1 MPFDFLWKQ
10 PSRSLRDERLTK
22 VIGVKHF
29 KKKIQKRQN
38 HISWQRWAAPA
49 LGQIQPATCEWLLCI
64 LWTENGFAFW
74 NDWKN
79 KIKRWIIF
87 CDTWKS
93 YKIQISVTI
102 NKVLLEYSRAYLF
115 TACGRFHTSVAE
127 SSPCRTDRMATNPA
141 VFTICLLQKSFL
153 VPSFYSIPLGKNQGY
168 YEGITLTRESTNF
181 LLTKFKIQ

>member
-38 HISWQRWAAPA
+38 HISWQRWAALA

-93 YKIQISVTI
+93 YEIQISVSIKFYWNKATI
-102 NKVLLEYSRAYLF
+102 IHLF
-115 TACGRFHTSVAE
+115 IIYGYVHTITAQLSCVTE
-127 SSPCRTDRMATNPA
+127 TIWPLTPKI
-141 VFTICLLQKSFL
+141 FTIWTFT
-153 VPSFYSIPLGKNQGY
+153 I
-168 YEGITLTRESTNF
+168 
-181 LLTKFKIQ
+181 KFADSCFMQQS